1 MDTLHNYMV
10 SSPLPCVYFVISD
23 KEQMKIYSL
32 LSTFNKSRNLGKSE
46 RFYLKVVEK
55 DKINEPTTNRAN
67 WFERIVEEPTCV
79 VYCSDWQRY
88 KVESSKVLGTE
99 MISDPSLVNILSK
112 SSGSEKNM
120 SGEQSK
126 KENQEEGEPPEPSII
141 RITNKNLEKLIRED
155 IEKFLASSRKVN
167 EKKNVPHKFLL
178 LVTLNKNV
186 KSPNKVI
193 GGLKNLDPGE
203 VCAVCVSCGMTDI
216 NSKLEKLEQMIYET
230 SISYYEKKIKKIT
243 KSVMNIKSHIK
254 VTMNEITEL
263 YYILL
268 NFKTGYLSEFLSNR
282 KEAYSK
288 YAICWSTLR
297 QMNVKK
303 SIVDKTSIAFFT
315 CLRMLDYLFYTSDI
329 GSTFT
334 IYGEYKEYLEST
346 IKDRYRGLYYN
357 LMYLVNYFIAYK
369 LEQVALTDDRN
380 SSVLM
385 QQSSNYYKWTVS
397 YLIKLRKHILDL
409 SNPMVLD
416 RDKKMYKVN
425 GGEDNCKEEWLKSKG
440 MNRKYYLPS
449 DLNNVFYYEDGDYG
463 HLYDEKNYGT
473 DEMTENEFEF
483 KGDSL
488 ELFQVLEED
497 RLENETIRLVMK
509 SFKVYKNLNHSNHL
523 LYVYSMLGDSFYLGN
538 NCKEA
543 LKIYIVTLKHIL
555 YNINFTQNYAAL
567 VRKYS
572 LSGEGKGEGFTK
584 DKSKSFHYVHVVH
597 MLVYSELAFNNI
609 QRSLYINVL
618 SKVMVSLLML
628 LNVEKIPPLIYELS
642 NLPNNDSNNP
652 NLSAS
657 KECFGEMMEHQ
668 DNTTEGMAKE
678 SEMYMLILIKSM
690 TTFISVYEK
699 ENTMQEYLDYLI
711 EFFRNSTT
719 NTLNVGNNP
728 AEENVN
734 YSNKSSVDRLNDVIN
749 DSILT
754 VDKQGSV
761 YDSDKVATS
770 VSIDNQMEK
779 PGDLSGKTENEV
791 EAVVENLESYI
802 LLSKF
807 SKSQYIYKYDNGMIE
822 IIVNF
827 QTDLNMNLKF
837 SEGHLETSEGLLSF
851 YYKTSQYS
859 SNTFIIYTNQLN
871 EVDDQLEHEL
881 KKKESMVELPNDKRI
896 ILIIQMPFYVI
907 KSIKIYGLILK
918 TYYRDKML
926 INSIVLTNQYVINN
940 YFKKLYYVI
949 NLGYYTSHLHLTN
962 HFGNNRDDKDGKTL
976 ANLIYLSLNENMNTR
991 FLEVEGSDEMDILEL
1006 IKLMNMN
1013 MKIKIFSKNVVR
1025 NFMTPIT
1032 MVILHNKKFHHL
1044 YSKFSYQLQVEH
1056 NDFYVY
1062 GKEANEH
1069 LLWRTNVVE
1078 FDFNESIK
1086 YNEENERPESIKL
1099 SQMSGQYRM
1108 YEYTNMKESG
1118 MGEWEMDEDMMKY
1131 INIYKNNYKVHV
1143 LYGLINV
1150 NNDIENNVKF
1160 NLNIKDLNAGEESKE
1175 SPIRDTEKLLKK
1187 ESKGN
1192 ILLYSKI
1199 LEINVNSMMN
1209 INVNYK
1215 YYNNNMLVNINL
1227 INDTEIA
1234 YQLLKVNILYNNY
1247 ILTDNNSKL
1256 HGYKENIRAN
1266 ENVNFAYI
1274 IEEYEKYN
1282 KEKKGE
1288 NTIQIQITEYIQQKL
1303 NYPFNQMK
1311 NFLKFTTNKFI
1322 NLEEKICS
1330 KIQLKMKHKYIASLG
1345 RPVELEAEITNTTE
1359 ETMEYEVTVEKENRE
1374 EIRGFIMQGPL
1385 NLSLIALP
1393 KSSDTLKW
1401 TLIPTRCKIF
1411 KVPIVQV
1418 INKLDSTKNTK
1429 VTSSTSQIYVVP

>member
-32 LSTFNKSRNLGKSE
+32 LSTFNKSRNLSKSE

-55 DKINEPTTNRAN
+55 DKINEPTTNHAN
-67 WFERIVEEPTCV
+67 WFEKVVEEPTCV
-79 VYCSDWQRY
+79 VYCSDWQKY

-99 MISDPSLVNILSK
+99 MISDPSLVNILAK
-112 SSGSEKNM
+112 SSGSEKNI
-120 SGEQSK
+120 SREQSK
-126 KENQEEGEPPEPSII
+126 KDNQEEGEPLEPSVI
-141 RITNKNLEKLIRED
+141 RITSKNLEKLIRED
-155 IEKFLASSRKVN
+155 IEMFLASSRKVN
-167 EKKNVPHKFLL
+167 EKKSVPHKFLL
-178 LVTLNKNV
+178 LVTLNKNI

-254 VTMNEITEL
+254 VTMNEITEM

-288 YAICWSTLR
+288 YAICWSALR

-303 SIVDKTSIAFFT
+303 SLIDKTSIAFFT

-334 IYGEYKEYLEST
+334 IYGEYKEYLESM

-369 LEQVALTDDRN
+369 LEQVALVDDRN

-416 RDKKMYKVN
+416 KEKKMYKVN
-425 GGEDNCKEEWLKSKG
+425 PGEENYNKEWLNTKG
-440 MNRKYYLPS
+440 INRKYYVPS
-449 DLNNVFYYEDGDYG
+449 GLNNVFYYEDGDYG

-483 KGDSL
+483 RGDSL

-497 RLENETIRLVMK
+497 RLENETIKLVIK
-509 SFKVYKNLNHSNHL
+509 SFKVYKNLNHANHL
-523 LYVYSMLGDSFYLGN
+523 LYVYALLGDSFYLGN
-538 NCKEA
+538 NCREA

-567 VRKYS
+567 VKKYS
-572 LSGEGKGEGFTK
+572 QAVEIKGEGYTR

-597 MLVYSELAFNNI
+597 MLLYSELAYKNI

-628 LNVEKIPPLIYELS
+628 LKVEKILPLIYELS

-652 NLSAS
+652 NLTAS
-657 KECFGEMMEHQ
+657 KESLGEMMEEE
-668 DNTTEGMAKE
+668 DRMREGMTKE
-678 SEMYMLILIKSM
+678 SEMYKLILIKSM
-690 TTFISVYEK
+690 TTFISVYDK
-699 ENTMQEYLDYLI
+699 ENSMQEYLDYLI
-711 EFFRNSTT
+711 EFFRKSTT
-719 NTLNVGNNP
+719 TTVNVVNNP
-728 AEENVN
+728 FDENVKH
-734 YSNKSSVDRLNDVIN
+734 SNESSFDPLNGVSN
-749 DSILT
+749 DSKLIL
-754 VDKQGSV
+754 DKEGSV
-761 YDSDKVATS
+761 GDSDKAETS
-770 VSIDNQMEK
+770 LSVDNKMEK
-779 PGDLSGKTENEV
+779 SEGLSSKGENEA
-791 EAVVENLESYI
+791 EEGVVVNLESCI
-802 LLSKF
+802 LLSKW
-807 SKSQYIYKYDNGMIE
+807 SKSQYIYKYDNGIIE

-827 QTDLNMNLKF
+827 QTDLNLKLKF
-837 SEGHLETSEGLLSF
+837 SEGHLETSEGLLTF

-871 EVDDQLEHEL
+871 EVDERLEDEL

-907 KSIKIYGLILK
+907 KSMRIYGMILK
-918 TYYRDKML
+918 TYYGDKML
-926 INSIVLTNQYVINN
+926 INSIVLTDQYVINN
-940 YFKKLYYVI
+940 YFKKLHYVI
-949 NLGYYTSHLHLTN
+949 NLGYYTSQLHLTN
-962 HFGNNRDDKDGKTL
+962 HFGNSRDDKDGKTL
-976 ANLIYLSLNENMNTR
+976 SNLIYLSLNESMNRR
-991 FLEVEGSDEMDILEL
+991 FLEVEGSNAMDILEL
-1006 IKLMNMN
+1006 MKLMNMN

-1032 MVILHNKKFHHL
+1032 MVIIYNKRFHHL
-1044 YSKFSYQLQVEH
+1044 YSKFAYQLQVEH

-1062 GKEANEH
+1062 GKEGNEYV
-1069 LLWRTNVVE
+1069 LWKTNLVE
-1078 FDFNESIK
+1078 FDFNESLK
-1086 YNEENERPESIKL
+1086 HNEENQKPENIKL
-1099 SQMSGQYRM
+1099 SQTCGDYKL
-1108 YEYTNMKESG
+1108 YEYNNTEEAG
-1118 MGEWEMDEDMMKY
+1118 MGECEMDEEMMKY

-1150 NNDIENNVKF
+1150 NNDIDNTVKF
-1160 NLNIKDLNAGEESKE
+1160 NLHIKGLSGGDEWKE
-1175 SPIRDTEKLLKK
+1175 SPIRDTKKLLKK
-1187 ESKGN
+1187 ETKGN
-1192 ILLYSKI
+1192 ILMYSI
-1199 LEINVNSMMN
+1199 LEINVNSMINM
-1209 INVNYK
+1209 NVNYK
-1215 YYNNNMLVNINL
+1215 YYNNNMLLYINL
-1227 INDTEIA
+1227 INNTEIA

-1256 HGYKENIRAN
+1256 HGYNENIRAN
-1266 ENVNFAYI
+1266 ENVNFAYV

-1288 NTIQIQITEYIQQKL
+1288 NTIQIQITQYIEQKL

-1322 NLEEKICS
+1322 SLEEKDS
-1330 KIQLKMKHKYIASLG
+1330 NKIQLKMKHKYVASLG
-1345 RPVELEAEITNTTE
+1345 KPVELEAEITNTTE
-1359 ETMEYEVTVEKENRE
+1359 ETMEYEVTVKKENSE
-1374 EIRGFIMQGPL
+1374 DKRGFILQGPL

-1418 INKLDSTKNTK
+1418 LNKLDSTKNTK
-1429 VTSSTSQIYVVP
+1429 VTSSISQIYVVP